1 MQVAGIDNVYSRV
14 TNRRL
19 FKFIRSLY
27 LRQAIGHLRPH
38 SQDLDATALLE
49 IATDSYYQNL
59 ICEYTGILAVA
70 AHAKRI
76 HPRPWVGF
84 QSWRAGDKGVRTA
97 SKSSFFF
104 GHFNSVFTYETVEK
118 HGAPH
123 EL

>member
-1 MQVAGIDNVYSRV
+1 MSILLQQISK
-14 TNRRL
+14 
-19 FKFIRSLY
+19 FKLSLY

-38 SQDLDATALLE
+38 SQDVDATALLE

-76 HPRPWVGF
+76 HPRLWVGF

-97 SKSSFFF
+97 SNICFFF
-104 GHFNSVFTYETVEK
+104 GLFISLSMYELKSMVF
-118 HGAPH
+118 HPSS
-123 EL
+123 